1 MLAKHGLKPELLS
14 RPANSQEAAREAP
27 DTAGVTQQERE
38 VAAGSCRR
46 PRWLLGALDQGLQ
59 WLQVPGKPHLGS
71 DGGWLAR
78 GQMLTLLPG
87 NHSRG
92 AGRKES

>member
-1 MLAKHGLKPELLS
+1 M
-14 RPANSQEAAREAP
+14 
-27 DTAGVTQQERE
+27 
-38 VAAGSCRR
+38 AAGSCRR
-46 PRWLLGALDQGLQ
+46 PRWLLGALDQGLL

-92 AGRKES
+92 AGRKESWYRTPHNVGQGVQLLPLGEPDVWGGSKTLR